1 MKRALIILLP
11 ALLAAGCQNKN
22 TIRIDGIIK
31 EKSHETL
38 HLNMVRVNTLVFVD
52 STKVSKSGKFSFK
65 FKATTPDFYQLGY
78 SNSDFITLLGG
89 PGEKINLVFSGK
101 NLYRDYTVSGSE
113 GSEKIRMLDMR
124 LTRTKGK
131 LDSLRNVYAEA
142 SKESGFDRKGPE
154 LENEFNNTLKEI
166 RQKNIEFIINNL
178 KSMASIMALY
188 QKIDNETYVLYDTRD
203 LQYMKIVSDTLSRY
217 YPGSP
222 NVQALTEDFKKELNQ
237 MYSRKLQDL
246 AKASPVTELD
256 PNLKDI
262 SGKRISL
269 SSLKGKIVL
278 LTFWSIESKECIAEN
293 LQLKDFY
300 KTYKKKGFEVY
311 QINVDQ
317 NEEAWRNEVRYDEL
331 PWINTHEDD
340 PANPENAR
348 LFNVKS
354 VPANYLFN
362 MKGEIIATNLHGK
375 ALQIKLN
382 QLFSN

>member
-31 EKSHETL
+31 EKSHETVL
-38 HLNMVRVNTLVFVD
+38 LNMVRVNTLVFVD

-131 LDSLRNVYAEA
+131 LDSLRNVYAAA
-142 SKESGFDRKGPE
+142 SKESGFDKKGPE

-188 QKIDNETYVLYDTRD
+188 QKIDNETYVLSDTRD

-256 PNLKDI
+256 PKLKDI

-278 LTFWSIESKECIAEN
+278 LTFWSLESKECIAEN
-293 LQLKDFY
+293 LQLKDYY
-300 KTYKKKGFEVY
+300 KTYKKKGFEIY

-317 NEEAWRNEVRYDEL
+317 NEETWRNEVRFDEL
-331 PWINTHEDD
+331 PWINTREDD

-354 VPANYLFN
+354 VPANYLFDR
-362 MKGEIIATNLHGK
+362 KGEIIATNLHGK

>member
-1 MKRALIILLP
+1 
-11 ALLAAGCQNKN
+11 
-22 TIRIDGIIK
+22 
-31 EKSHETL
+31 
-38 HLNMVRVNTLVFVD
+38 MVRVNTLVFVD

-113 GSEKIRMLDMR
+113 GSEKVRMLDMR

-331 PWINTHEDD
+331 PWINTREDD

-354 VPANYLFN
+354 VPANYLFDR
-362 MKGEIIATNLHGK
+362 KGEIIATNLHGK

>member
-1 MKRALIILLP
+1 
-11 ALLAAGCQNKN
+11 
-22 TIRIDGIIK
+22 
-31 EKSHETL
+31 
-38 HLNMVRVNTLVFVD
+38 
-52 STKVSKSGKFSFK
+52 
-65 FKATTPDFYQLGY
+65 
-78 SNSDFITLLGG
+78 
-89 PGEKINLVFSGK
+89 
-101 NLYRDYTVSGSE
+101 
-113 GSEKIRMLDMR
+113 
-124 LTRTKGK
+124 
-131 LDSLRNVYAEA
+131 
-142 SKESGFDRKGPE
+142 
-154 LENEFNNTLKEI
+154 
-166 RQKNIEFIINNL
+166 
-178 KSMASIMALY
+178 MASIMALY

-246 AKASPVTELD
+246 AKSSPVTELD

-278 LTFWSIESKECIAEN
+278 LTFWSIESKECFAEN

-300 KTYKKKGFEVY
+300 KTYKKKGFEIY

-317 NEEAWRNEVRYDEL
+317 NEQAWRNEVRFDEL
-331 PWINTHEDD
+331 PWINTREDD

-354 VPANYLFN
+354 VPANYLFDR
-362 MKGEIIATNLHGK
+362 KGEIIATNLHGK